1 MTWTNAMIIPCGITE
16 ALPVGQLYRPA
27 DFSKP
32 HTLFLQALADRSKQ
46 LFGGLLPLERR
57 IIFGRDRFLLQE
69 QRRPLIQLLAAC
81 R

>member
-1 MTWTNAMIIPCGITE
+1 MCSKLFVSARFPG
-16 ALPVGQLYRPA
+16 G
-27 DFSKP
+27 KP
-32 HTLFLQALADRSKQ
+32 HTLFLQALADRRKQ